1 MKKDSNGSNEVF
13 SDNPLALKIRGF
25 FLRVSERVRSFLRNE
40 KRRRLRAALEF
51 LQSLARDNIIG
62 IAAQT
67 AFFLLLS
74 LFPLIAVA
82 SAVLSQY
89 SDVLGNELFSYFL
102 PEPVVEVLIP
112 LIDEI
117 GNRELSGEPILSVLL
132 SLWSGS
138 TGIWALMKGIC
149 KAYTGEYPQMAI
161 VKRLIALLFVV
172 VFLLL
177 LAIGLSFWVIGSGLI
192 SKTGGIIST
201 LIYPLKYLGAF
212 FGILIFNLGLYSYT
226 PGYDLSKSNLLP
238 GAFAASAGWM
248 VANVGFEIY
257 IKHFKNYSAIYGSIG
272 AFLGLLLWL
281 FVISAVILVGAEINA
296 AVFLFRAK
304 SDVGPKG

>member
-1 MKKDSNGSNEVF
+1 M
-13 SDNPLALKIRGF
+13 
-25 FLRVSERVRSFLRNE
+25 
-40 KRRRLRAALEF
+40 
-51 LQSLARDNIIG
+51 
-62 IAAQT
+62 
-67 AFFLLLS
+67 
-74 LFPLIAVA
+74 
-82 SAVLSQY
+82 
-89 SDVLGNELFSYFL
+89 
-102 PEPVVEVLIP
+102 
-112 LIDEI
+112 
-117 GNRELSGEPILSVLL
+117 
-132 SLWSGS
+132 
-138 TGIWALMKGIC
+138 
-149 KAYTGEYPQMAI
+149 
-161 VKRLIALLFVV
+161 
-172 VFLLL
+172 
-177 LAIGLSFWVIGSGLI
+177 
-192 SKTGGIIST
+192 TGGIIST